1 MVEQL
6 ATAAFMETAHN
17 LIPVGGTGTRKTHL
31 ASAIGG
37 AAISQYKHVH
47 FFNAINLVNRLERER
62 PLSKASNLTKKLYLV
77 ERRHSRKD
85 VVILV
90 SPKTCTHFPKDR
102 LVVMIRDVFS

>member
-1 MVEQL
+1 VEQL

-17 LIPVGGTGTRKTHL
+17 LILVGGTGTGKTHL
-31 ASAIGG
+31 A

-47 FFNAINLVNRLERER
+47 FFNAIDLVNRLELGKL
-62 PLSKASNLTKKLYLV
+62 LSKASNLTKQLYLV
-77 ERRHSRKD
+77 ERRHSRKG

-90 SPKTCTHFPKDR
+90 SSKTCTHSPKDK